1 MFQRYE
7 VADEIDLGDLVSGTP
22 GASCATK
29 ISVRSSAVFLVV
41 LIASTALFATGSLMS
56 ASDGRS
62 STVPTHVC
70 DAALSAE
77 LGLSATNLC
86 LRNVQISVPSTNGSR
101 FLVPVMFM
109 QSGTTTTMAI
119 LYLLSS
125 ETLGHTRPIENVT
138 ASDVPIAL
146 SVPSGRVSDQVTF
159 SDASVV
165 SANKTVIIYDYTVT
179 ALDGSNGYYAILPP
193 YYYGAYPALA
203 VGADPDLLNVSA
215 LSTWGFSG
223 PMQSAEFALPSSIVG
238 TGDLVLVNAS
248 VPMIPTC
255 LNPACVIISHSGY

>member
-1 MFQRYE
+1 
-7 VADEIDLGDLVSGTP
+7 
-22 GASCATK
+22 
-29 ISVRSSAVFLVV
+29 V
-41 LIASTALFATGSLMS
+41 LIASTSLFATGSLLS
-56 ASDGRS
+56 NSDGRS
-62 STVPTHVC
+62 STVPVRVC

-77 LGLSATNLC
+77 LGLSATNIC
-86 LRNVQISVPSTNGSR
+86 LQDVQISVSSTNGSR
-101 FLVPVMFM
+101 FIVPVMVM
-109 QSGTTTTMAI
+109 QTGTTTTMDI

-125 ETLGHTRPIENVT
+125 ETLGHTGPIENVT

-146 SVPSGRVSDQVTF
+146 SVPSGRASDQVTF
-159 SDASVV
+159 SDASIVF
-165 SANKTVIIYDYTVT
+165 ANKNVIIYSYTVK
-179 ALDGSNGYYAILPP
+179 APYGSNGYYAILAP

-203 VGADPDLLNVSA
+203 VGADPDHLNESA

-255 LNPACVIISHSGY
+255 LNPACIVISHSGY